1 MVILNLYNMVGEC
14 IDLKLKNKETARGF
28 TIFMLGERKR
38 HLDDIEMIDKVLKAV
53 SKKWGFVISLNK
65 THMSLDG
72 EEIKDIWV
80 GVEDI

>member
-1 MVILNLYNMVGEC
+1 
-14 IDLKLKNKETARGF
+14 
-28 TIFMLGERKR
+28 
-38 HLDDIEMIDKVLKAV
+38 MIDKVLKAV

-80 GVEDI
+80 MYRFEKKASRKDAKKRKEYNKSLQLCKLCPAIAG